1 MLERHA
7 NLMLDLAWRVLDDTY
22 FSTPEGRAL
31 YVPFLNAHSELI
43 LPGTDFL
50 GRCCT
55 NRHWPARC
63 PRMPPTISPTRCQ
76 RPGRNNPRA
85 ALRNS

>member
-1 MLERHA
+1 MKILFV
-7 NLMLDLAWRVLDDTY
+7 MD
-22 FSTPEGRAL
+22 SPEYLRFYDSVIEEFAARGHDVAIGVTTRG
-31 YVPFLNAHSELI
+31 VKKR
-43 LPGTDFL
+43 
-50 GRCCT
+50 RCCT